1 MNCQILVIGGM
12 DDRGPKRINHL
23 EQNPHLLVLKGQTNN
38 LPNFLRPGR
47 EEGESEV
54 TMVR

>member
-12 DDRGPKRINHL
+12 VDRGPKRINHL
-23 EQNPHLLVLKGQTNN
+23 DQNPHLLVLKGQTNN

-47 EEGESEV
+47 EEGQSEV

>member
-47 EEGESEV
+47 EEGQSEV